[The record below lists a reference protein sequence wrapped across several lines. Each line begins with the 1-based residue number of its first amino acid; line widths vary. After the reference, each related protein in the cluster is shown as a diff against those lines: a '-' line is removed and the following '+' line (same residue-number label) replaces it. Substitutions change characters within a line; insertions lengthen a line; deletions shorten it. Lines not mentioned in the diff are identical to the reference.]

1 MENKAYLLKATGERV
16 DLDHRPTLSEAQKL
30 VGGYVELQ
38 RLSGNKVM
46 YMDEEGKMKG
56 KPKNKEATIML
67 ELRVNHS
74 ALVVGD
80 VLILEGWQ
88 TFAKE

>member
-38 RLSGNKVM
+38 RLSGNKFM

-80 VLILEGWQ
+80 VLILEGWH